1 MADEVKAS
9 GKNTTIS
16 VSAASRKALED
27 FKEARGYATVPEAFD
42 AVVKILVEQEFN
54 SAHPDHAAALDAM
67 DELFAKVRKSVEGII
82 ISSEESVAKVQTK
95 ADKDVSI
102 YQEKLDDLTGR
113 LSALDEVAEENKGL
127 MKELEATQELLIQ
140 ERELTAQNRDRIAE
154 LEAERESVKAREAEA
169 EAAIA
174 AKAEAEKAQLAAEKT
189 AEKAKADLAAVQ
201 AEAEKSAIQAAA
213 DLKAANEAAKAVAER
228 LTGDVSRVK
237 EFASRTEGRAEALE
251 ADLGRVRD
259 ERDAARSEL
268 AAAKAKAEAL
278 EQQVAM
284 LRELMSPKAEPEK
297 KEE

>member
-189 AEKAKADLAAVQ
+189 AEKAKADLAAVR

-213 DLKAANEAAKAVAER
+213 DLKAAQDESNAQKHLAASEVAHANDR
-228 LTGDVSRVK
+228 
-237 EFASRTEGRAEALE
+237 ASNAEGRANVLE
-251 ADLGRVRD
+251 GELARVRD
-259 ERDAARSEL
+259 ERNASRSEV
-268 AAAKAKAEAL
+268 AALKAEVSGLERQIAL
-278 EQQVAM
+278 MQDLLKPAPAQE
-284 LRELMSPKAEPEK
+284 
-297 KEE
+297 

>member
-113 LSALDEVAEENKGL
+113 LSVLDEAEEENKGL
-127 MKELEATQELLIQ
+127 IKELEATQELLIQ

-174 AKAEAEKAQLAAEKT
+174 AKAEAEKCQLAAEKV
-189 AEKAKADLAAVQ
+189 AEEAKAALAAVR
-201 AEAEKSAIQAAA
+201 AEADKAAMQAAA
-213 DLKAANEAAKAVAER
+213 DLKAATDKAEAQKRLAASEVAHANDR
-228 LTGDVSRVK
+228 
-237 EFASRTEGRAEALE
+237 AANAEGRAVALGDE
-251 ADLGRVRD
+251 LARVRS
-259 ERDAARSEL
+259 ERDASRADL
-268 AAAKAKAEAL
+268 AAAKAKAEGL

-284 LRELMSPKAEPEK
+284 LRELMSPKAKPEK

>member
-113 LSALDEVAEENKGL
+113 LSALDEVEEENKGL

-174 AKAEAEKAQLAAEKT
+174 AKAEAEKCQLAAEKV
-189 AEKAKADLAAVQ
+189 AEEAKAALAAVR

-213 DLKAANEAAKAVAER
+213 DLKAAQDEANAQKHLAASEVAHANDR
-228 LTGDVSRVK
+228 
-237 EFASRTEGRAEALE
+237 ASNAEGRANVLE
-251 ADLGRVRD
+251 GELGRVRD
-259 ERDAARSEL
+259 ERNASRSEV
-268 AAAKAKAEAL
+268 AALKAEVAGLERQIAL
-278 EQQVAM
+278 MQDLLKPAPAQE
-284 LRELMSPKAEPEK
+284 
-297 KEE
+297 

>member
-82 ISSEESVAKVQTK
+82 ISSEESVAKVQAK

-102 YQEKLDDLTGR
+102 YQEKLDDLAGR
-113 LSALDEVAEENKGL
+113 LSILDEVEEENKGL
-127 MKELEATQELLIQ
+127 AKELEATQELLIQ
-140 ERELTAQNRDRIAE
+140 ERELTARNRDRIVE

-174 AKAEAEKAQLAAEKT
+174 AKAEAEKYQLAAEKV
-189 AEKAKADLAAVQ
+189 AEEAKALAAVR

-213 DLKAANEAAKAVAER
+213 DLKAAQDESNAQKHLAASEVAHANDR
-228 LTGDVSRVK
+228 
-237 EFASRTEGRAEALE
+237 ASNAEGRANVLE
-251 ADLGRVRD
+251 GELARVRD
-259 ERDAARSEL
+259 ERNASRSEV
-268 AAAKAKAEAL
+268 AALKAEVSGLERQIAL
-278 EQQVAM
+278 MQDLLKPAPAQE
-284 LRELMSPKAEPEK
+284 
-297 KEE
+297 

>member
-27 FKEARGYATVPEAFD
+27 FKEARGYTTVPEAFD

-67 DELFAKVRKSVEGII
+67 DELFAKVRKSVEGVI

-113 LSALDEVAEENKGL
+113 LSVLDEVEEENKGL

-154 LEAERESVKAREAEA
+154 LEAERESVKAREADA

-174 AKAEAEKAQLAAEKT
+174 AKAEAEKCQLAAEKV
-189 AEKAKADLAAVQ
+189 AEEAKAALAAVR
-201 AEAEKSAIQAAA
+201 AEAEKSAIKAAA
-213 DLKAANEAAKAVAER
+213 DLKVANEAGKAIAER
-228 LTGDVSRVK
+228 LTSDVSRVK

-259 ERDAARSEL
+259 ERDAARAEL

-284 LRELMSPKAEPEK
+284 LRELMSPKAKPEK

>member
-67 DELFAKVRKSVEGII
+67 DELFAKVRKSVEGVI

-113 LSALDEVAEENKGL
+113 LSVLDEVEEENKGL

-154 LEAERESVKAREAEA
+154 LEAERESVKAREVDA

-174 AKAEAEKAQLAAEKT
+174 AKAEAEKCQLAAEKV
-189 AEKAKADLAAVQ
+189 AEEAKAALAAVR
-201 AEAEKSAIQAAA
+201 AEAEKSAIKAAA
-213 DLKAANEAAKAVAER
+213 DLKVANEAGKAIAER
-228 LTGDVSRVK
+228 LTSDVSRVK

-259 ERDAARSEL
+259 ERDAARAEL

-284 LRELMSPKAEPEK
+284 LRELMSPKAKPEK

>member
-189 AEKAKADLAAVQ
+189 AEKAKADLAAVR

>member
-16 VSAASRKALED
+16 VSVASRKALED

-82 ISSEESVAKVQTK
+82 ISSEESVAKVQAK

-113 LSALDEVAEENKGL
+113 LSVLDEVEEENKGL

-169 EAAIA
+169 EAAVA
-174 AKAEAEKAQLAAEKT
+174 AKAEAEKCQLAAEKV
-189 AEKAKADLAAVQ
+189 AEEAKAALAAVR

-213 DLKAANEAAKAVAER
+213 DLKAAQDESNAQKHFAASEVAHANDR
-228 LTGDVSRVK
+228 
-237 EFASRTEGRAEALE
+237 ASNAEGRANVLE
-251 ADLGRVRD
+251 GELGRVRD
-259 ERDAARSEL
+259 ERNASRSEV
-268 AAAKAKAEAL
+268 AALKAEVAGLERQIAL
-278 EQQVAM
+278 MQDLLKPAPAQE
-284 LRELMSPKAEPEK
+284 
-297 KEE
+297 

>member
-82 ISSEESVAKVQTK
+82 ISSEESVAKVQAK

-102 YQEKLDDLTGR
+102 YQEKLDDLAGR
-113 LSALDEVAEENKGL
+113 LSILDEVEEENKGL
-127 MKELEATQELLIQ
+127 AKELEATQELLIQ
-140 ERELTAQNRDRIAE
+140 ERELTARNRDRIVE

-174 AKAEAEKAQLAAEKT
+174 AKAEAEKYQLAAEKV
-189 AEKAKADLAAVQ
+189 AEEAKAALAAVR

-213 DLKAANEAAKAVAER
+213 DLKAAQDESNAQKHLAASEVAHANDR
-228 LTGDVSRVK
+228 
-237 EFASRTEGRAEALE
+237 ASNAEGRANVLE
-251 ADLGRVRD
+251 GELARVRD
-259 ERDAARSEL
+259 ERNASRSEV
-268 AAAKAKAEAL
+268 AALKAEVSGLERQIAL
-278 EQQVAM
+278 MQDLLKPAPAQE
-284 LRELMSPKAEPEK
+284 
-297 KEE
+297 

>member
-113 LSALDEVAEENKGL
+113 LSALDEVEEENKGL

-174 AKAEAEKAQLAAEKT
+174 AKAEAEKCQLAAEKV
-189 AEKAKADLAAVQ
+189 AEEAKAALAAVR

-213 DLKAANEAAKAVAER
+213 DLKAAQDESNAQKHLAASEVAHANDR
-228 LTGDVSRVK
+228 
-237 EFASRTEGRAEALE
+237 ASNAEGRANVLE
-251 ADLGRVRD
+251 GELGRVRD
-259 ERDAARSEL
+259 ERNASRSEV
-268 AAAKAKAEAL
+268 AALKAEVAGLERQIAL
-278 EQQVAM
+278 MQDLLKPAPAQE
-284 LRELMSPKAEPEK
+284 
-297 KEE
+297 

>member
-67 DELFAKVRKSVEGII
+67 DELFAKVRKSVEGVI

-113 LSALDEVAEENKGL
+113 LSVLDEVEEENKGL

-154 LEAERESVKAREAEA
+154 LEAERESVKAREADA

-174 AKAEAEKAQLAAEKT
+174 AKAEAEKCQLAAEKV
-189 AEKAKADLAAVQ
+189 AEEAKAALAAVR
-201 AEAEKSAIQAAA
+201 AEAEKSAIKAAA
-213 DLKAANEAAKAVAER
+213 DLKVANEAGKAIAER
-228 LTGDVSRVK
+228 LTSDVSRVK

-259 ERDAARSEL
+259 ERDAARAEL

-284 LRELMSPKAEPEK
+284 LRELMSPKAKPEK